1 MGLDREL
8 TVWGR
13 SLVCMRK
20 TEDKV
25 LNLEGLCH
33 LLFCILYAW
42 FEYGEFIYAF
52 YAVSFGCELNHCQVI
67 TWIL

>member
-8 TVWGR
+8 RDWDK

-25 LNLEGLCH
+25 LNLEGLH
-33 LLFCILYAW
+33 LLLFCILYA
-42 FEYGEFIYAF
+42 
-52 YAVSFGCELNHCQVI
+52 VI
-67 TWIL
+67 